1 MFNATRNLAQ
11 KFGAKVAIGGLS
23 LVPVFAMAQGTDPV
37 SQIFAAVDLTTVS
50 VAVIAVGLLVIAI
63 VMAFKGIDLGK
74 RAVSKA

>member
-11 KFGAKVAIGGLS
+11 KFGAKFALAGGA
-23 LVPVFAMAQGTDPV
+23 LVPVLARAQATDPV